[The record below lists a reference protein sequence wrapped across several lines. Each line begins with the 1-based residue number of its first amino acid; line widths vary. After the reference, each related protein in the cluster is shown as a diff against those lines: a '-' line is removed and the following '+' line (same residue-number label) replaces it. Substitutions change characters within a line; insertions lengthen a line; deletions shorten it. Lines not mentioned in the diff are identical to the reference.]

1 MARRWT
7 AEKKKRAAVKTL
19 FSSYY
24 VVFLLFI
31 YGPMF
36 AMFILSFQGRRG
48 GTSFP
53 MRGWSLYW
61 WNKLLEPSSVGDLQ
75 GAMLRSI
82 ILALIVMVIT
92 ALFSTMFAMAFRK
105 RFFGSGLLFYTIM
118 TGIMVPGILLSLGLA
133 TLLKQIGI
141 PPAWWSTALGVH
153 VVWTLPF
160 GFLVMMAVFN
170 RFDGSLEEAAR
181 DMGASEWTVFKE
193 VTLPLIT
200 PGIVAAGLFGFTLSY
215 DEFART
221 TLLAGEYNTLPLD
234 INASMTQRIRP
245 TLFALGTA
253 STLFSLLMIGL
264 FLLIYTVLARR
275 TRANLPSLEHLVD
288 GSPHSC
294 CKRLVVDELL
304 EWKRQAVRKPLL
316 LDGARQVGKTHVIDR
331 IFGPKEFHRV
341 HRLDFRREPALAG
354 LFADSLNPRT
364 ILSNIELRLDANID
378 VERDL
383 VFFDEVGECQPAVD
397 SLKYFAEELPRAFV
411 CASGSNVGL
420 LGSFPVG
427 KVRQLEMFPPRFRG
441 VPDGGRTPEAAAGV
455 SGATA
460 RAGRPPGAVVSPAR
474 LLLRRRHAGSRGA
487 LVRDGRQRS

>member
-1 MARRWT
+1 MARWT

-24 VVFLLFI
+24 VLFLLFI

-53 MRGWSLYW
+53 MRGASLYW
-61 WNKLLEPSSVGDLQ
+61 WNKLLEPSSVGDMQ

-105 RFFGSGLLFYTIM
+105 RFFGSGALFYTIM

-133 TLLKQIGI
+133 TLLKQLGI
-141 PPAWWSTALGVH
+141 PPAWWSTGLGVH

-170 RFDGSLEEAAR
+170 RFDSGLEEAAR
-181 DMGASEWTVFKE
+181 DMGASEWTVFTE

-264 FLLIYTVLARR
+264 FLLVYTVLAKR
-275 TRANLPSLEHLVD
+275 TR
-288 GSPHSC
+288 
-294 CKRLVVDELL
+294 
-304 EWKRQAVRKPLL
+304 
-316 LDGARQVGKTHVIDR
+316 
-331 IFGPKEFHRV
+331 
-341 HRLDFRREPALAG
+341 
-354 LFADSLNPRT
+354 
-364 ILSNIELRLDANID
+364 
-378 VERDL
+378 
-383 VFFDEVGECQPAVD
+383 
-397 SLKYFAEELPRAFV
+397 
-411 CASGSNVGL
+411 
-420 LGSFPVG
+420 
-427 KVRQLEMFPPRFRG
+427 
-441 VPDGGRTPEAAAGV
+441 
-455 SGATA
+455 
-460 RAGRPPGAVVSPAR
+460 
-474 LLLRRRHAGSRGA
+474 
-487 LVRDGRQRS
+487 

>member
-1 MARRWT
+1 
-7 AEKKKRAAVKTL
+7 
-19 FSSYY
+19 
-24 VVFLLFI
+24 
-31 YGPMF
+31 MF

-61 WNKLLEPSSVGDLQ
+61 WNKLLEPSSVGDMQ

-133 TLLKQIGI
+133 TLLKQLGI

-264 FLLIYTVLARR
+264 FLVVYTLLARR
-275 TRANLPSLEHLVD
+275 TR
-288 GSPHSC
+288 
-294 CKRLVVDELL
+294 
-304 EWKRQAVRKPLL
+304 
-316 LDGARQVGKTHVIDR
+316 
-331 IFGPKEFHRV
+331 
-341 HRLDFRREPALAG
+341 
-354 LFADSLNPRT
+354 
-364 ILSNIELRLDANID
+364 
-378 VERDL
+378 
-383 VFFDEVGECQPAVD
+383 
-397 SLKYFAEELPRAFV
+397 
-411 CASGSNVGL
+411 
-420 LGSFPVG
+420 
-427 KVRQLEMFPPRFRG
+427 
-441 VPDGGRTPEAAAGV
+441 
-455 SGATA
+455 
-460 RAGRPPGAVVSPAR
+460 
-474 LLLRRRHAGSRGA
+474 
-487 LVRDGRQRS
+487 